1 MELKKQ
7 LMTDGGWKFRIL
19 ELQNQVM
26 QNDVTLQV
34 TNSKMFIEILVWS
47 Y

>member
-1 MELKKQ
+1 MEL
-7 LMTDGGWKFRIL
+7 W
-19 ELQNQVM
+19 NQVK

-34 TNSKMFIEILVWS
+34 TNSKSFIQIIFFELQIQFGKILNIIFS

>member
-1 MELKKQ
+1 
-7 LMTDGGWKFRIL
+7 MTDGGWKFRIL
-19 ELQNQVM
+19 KLQNQVM